1 MPAFGEDVIFKTSIN
16 KDAIKSDVIVYNLSN
31 GKAHR
36 HDCEWA
42 EKCTK
47 NCIYI
52 EKEKIK
58 DMFFI
63 PCAVCGGYILEPIEN
78 DDEEYHQN
86 VLFSVKVF
94 LHF

>member
-1 MPAFGEDVIFKTSIN
+1 MPVFAHDENGEVVLNATIRKNRVHGDV
-16 KDAIKSDVIVYNLSN
+16 VVYNLSN

-52 EKEKIK
+52 EKEKIN

-63 PCAVCGGYILEPIEN
+63 PCAVCGAYILEPIEN
-78 DDEEYHQN
+78 EE
-86 VLFSVKVF
+86 KE
-94 LHF
+94 

>member
-1 MPAFGEDVIFKTSIN
+1 MKNFLFVIIFVFCISQSIFCEEVTFKASIS

-52 EKEKIK
+52 DKEEMKG
-58 DMFFI
+58 MFFI
-63 PCAVCGGYILEPIEN
+63 PCAVCGGYVLEPIE
-78 DDEEYHQN
+78 EKE
-86 VLFSVKVF
+86 
-94 LHF
+94 

>member
-1 MPAFGEDVIFKTSIN
+1 MKYFLFTITSIFCIFHSALAEEVTLKASVS

-52 EKEKIK
+52 EKEDIK
-58 DMFFI
+58 EMFFI
-63 PCAVCGGYILEPIEN
+63 PCAVCGGYVLEPVEQ
-78 DDEEYHQN
+78 D
-86 VLFSVKVF
+86 K
-94 LHF
+94 

>member
-1 MPAFGEDVIFKTSIN
+1 MPALCEQVTFEATVS
-16 KDAIKSDVIVYNLSN
+16 KDAISSDVIVYNLSN

-52 EKEKIK
+52 EREKIN

-63 PCAVCGGYILEPIEN
+63 PCAVCGAYVLEPIEN
-78 DDEEYHQN
+78 QEQ
-86 VLFSVKVF
+86 K
-94 LHF
+94 